1 MSLKR
6 KELEVL
12 KLIDS
17 GKTVDEILFQ
27 IETSERNLRY
37 IMDNLNFY
45 LKKILDKDPNAVQD
59 FFYKKET
66 IKEEDGS
73 SSFKE
78 TGITQKLGSFVNG
91 YINAKTGVIASKST
105 SLDLSIKDMD
115 KQIERFTERLETK
128 RQQYIKQFT
137 ALDTA
142 MMQAESQME
151 YLVGQVNSMT
161 GKGN

>member
-45 LKKILDKDPNAVQD
+45 LKKILDKEIEKDKRRFVIDLNKVELD
-59 FFYKKET
+59 RFYREVYRNNYT
-66 IKEEDGS
+66 
-73 SSFKE
+73 
-78 TGITQKLGSFVNG
+78 
-91 YINAKTGVIASKST
+91 
-105 SLDLSIKDMD
+105 
-115 KQIERFTERLETK
+115 LE
-128 RQQYIKQFT
+128 
-137 ALDTA
+137 
-142 MMQAESQME
+142 
-151 YLVGQVNSMT
+151 
-161 GKGN
+161 